1 MSVPFWKR
9 HDRKLEA
16 ITFVVILIP
25 AIAAGCINIGE
36 EETGPT
42 TFSLTAPN
50 VTSRET
56 NFGTVWDAVWT
67 INKVTSDED
76 NVRWTHVTVTIKDSS
91 GTVLLQATPV
101 SKDSGF
107 YGSAVEVW
115 YNDNSGDAN
124 TVDEGDGFKVTGMSR
139 TYQGGRVLF
148 NYRGSV
154 AASSDLPIIF

>member
-25 AIAAGCINIGE
+25 AIAAGCINLGE

-42 TFSLTAPN
+42 TFSLTDAV
-50 VTSRET
+50 VTKRGT
-56 NFGTVWDAVWT
+56 NAGDVWDAVWT

-76 NVRWTHVTVTIKDSS
+76 NVRWTHVTVTIKDNT

-101 SKDSGF
+101 SIDRGL

-115 YNDNSGDAN
+115 YNDNSGDEN
-124 TVDEGDGFKVTGMSR
+124 TVNAGDGFKVTGMSR
-139 TYQGGRVLF
+139 SYQGGVVQF
-148 NYRGSV
+148 NYRGSL
-154 AASSDLPIIF
+154 AASSSLPIIF

>member
-1 MSVPFWKR
+1 MSVAFGKR
-9 HDRKLEA
+9 HDRKTGA
-16 ITFVVILIP
+16 ITVLVILIP
-25 AIAAGCINIGE
+25 AIATGCINLGE

-42 TFSLTAPN
+42 TFSLSAAD
-50 VTSRET
+50 VTVRET
-56 NFGTVWDAVWT
+56 NAGDVWDSVWT

-76 NVRWTHVTVTIKDSS
+76 EVRWTHVTVTIKDSG
-91 GTVLLQATPV
+91 GTVLLQGTPV

-139 TYQGGRVLF
+139 TYQGGVVQF
-148 NYRGSV
+148 NYRGSL
-154 AASSDLPIIF
+154 AASSSLPIIF

>member
-1 MSVPFWKR
+1 MSAPFWRR

-25 AIAAGCINIGE
+25 AIAAGCLTSD

-76 NVRWTHVTVTIKDSS
+76 NVRWTHVTVTIKDSTGS
-91 GTVLLQATPV
+91 VLLQDTPV

-139 TYQGGRVLF
+139 SYQGGVVQF
-148 NYRGSV
+148 SYRGSL
-154 AASSDLPIIF
+154 AASSSLPIIF